1 MTDTIEIC
9 LRKCRQRQYEL
20 TIGEYSYGEW
30 MSKSTPRM
38 IADHV
43 EDVLN
48 GLKESGIIPEHVKI
62 VRVDKLDD

>member
-1 MTDTIEIC
+1 
-9 LRKCRQRQYEL
+9 
-20 TIGEYSYGEW
+20 
-30 MSKSTPRM
+30 MSKATPRM

-48 GLKESGIIPEHVKI
+48 GLKESGIIAEHVKI